1 MMKEELRKR
10 LEVKKKELIT
20 KQKRFRAYVEDMRYQ
35 TFEDNAINS
44 LLEMKKLKVEIEEL
58 EYILQLQMIYERT
71 EK

>member
-1 MMKEELRKR
+1 MKEELRKR
-10 LEVKKKELIT
+10 LEAKKRELIT
-20 KQKRFRAYVEDMRYQ
+20 KQERFRAYVEDMRYQ

-44 LLEMKKLKVEIEEL
+44 LLEMKKLKVEIDEL

>member
-20 KQKRFRAYVEDMRYQ
+20 KQERFRAYVEDMRYQ